1 MNFDKASLY
10 ISRKYIISKRDN
22 KLHYLGLTLN
32 KLLAISMMM
41 LNLIGAAFL
50 DKHHVSVTLD
60 MQGVFKHFITP
71 RGQKY
76 L

>member
-1 MNFDKASLY
+1 MSFFFQDETNV
-10 ISRKYIISKRDN
+10 KYIISKCDN
-22 KLHYLGLTLN
+22 KLRYLCWTLN
-32 KLLAISMMM
+32 KLLAINMMM
-41 LNLIGAAFL
+41 LNMIGAAFL
-50 DKHHVSVTLD
+50 DKYHVSVTLV